1 MSNHTCPFLKNV
13 ALAAVCCAGTGL
25 LAAAV
30 DGTWIQP
37 LNDNYSMSTGQY
49 WLHAAV
55 ANGGGSVKFIN
66 QTGGHTKTLNNNV
79 GTLTWSNVDL
89 GASVFTLAGQPIVIT
104 GDSVL
109 TATSATGVK
118 FTNDVSFASGATVTK
133 RGAGAVTFY
142 NKVSA
147 PSATLTLAEGK
158 LVSKATDAFLTDA
171 TLNLRTGL
179 FEWQPAAEADAAL
192 AVVAGALAYGPDRA
206 HIKVAKGNAASYAVT
221 FASLA
226 RVDGGFLD
234 LQLTGN
240 IDVLGETEKFLVSGR
255 ASDDGFID
263 ASVISRGAGAT
274 GDAINFLVY
283 DAEKGFVPATTNA
296 FVEGQTADGTVA
308 VISEDTTV
316 SQDTAVSAL
325 LVENGAEL
333 TIASGVT
340 LTVGDGV
347 HPAGVIWRA
356 TELANG
362 AIKYWHGPGTLAFKA
377 GSAGYFY
384 YNGNS
389 TQNSA
394 SWIKTGRLYLK
405 DELKLTGTAGV
416 TFGGAANALQDYGTV
431 SIFSTD
437 NTGWTGGTTILGTRL
452 QFDGNASGNIVKHL
466 PSPVRVL
473 GDAAHGFGG
482 QFRQNYQTVLA
493 QDFTLGGTGDQLTP
507 TSHSG
512 FFNWGGSPYV
522 TFDGRITLAND
533 AAMNCDNP
541 PSTAGRGN
549 LIANG
554 GITGPGGLTLNYNTI
569 LDLAGPSDYTGK
581 TTLADAST
589 KLFITGPNGTPG
601 LGPVVSKTSKKPVI
615 TFRRIDGLVA
625 SNDFTSIGGAVFT
638 AVTNISFLGAVDFAQ
653 AEFCDGMTLGCGTN
667 TVNFGAISQSG
678 INVTAAADGGA
689 LTVGRE
695 GTDFALVARLTDG
708 AHGERLGLVKTTTDT
723 VTLYPG
729 AAAATYSGPTSVRA
743 GTLRLVDDPFLSGSL
758 AYWLDADD
766 ASTIVTDGDGRVTRW
781 TSKAGIAGLAFVPP
795 TGSASFPYCGPTVS
809 EAAINGRNALMFEA
823 DAEHFPRLAATNT
836 VSGGGLATVD
846 QKTVFILTRPRKTG
860 VSINNTFIFYVW
872 GGIIGQRCGAAGWD
886 VRGPDDGT
894 GETFDTTHGLRLD
907 GVQRPGE
914 GENWATMYL
923 YHDAVQQIL
932 TMRHEHDFVVKN
944 SYGTYNGVSRFVPS
958 IGGGASYGD
967 GVSFSRSFHG
977 DIAEVI
983 AFNRLL
989 SEPEMRR
996 VENYLAEKWGIAQPH
1011 AETGTLPAA
1020 VSPAT
1025 TLSVS
1030 QDATFDLNGVDTTV
1044 AGLEGYGFVTNSSE
1058 TAATL
1063 TVTDRNAFA
1072 GTVAGNVTL
1081 VDKSASTAANCALRD
1096 GASLVV
1102 DGGRTAFGPH
1112 GDMPVTNGIAYWLD
1126 ATHPET
1132 VQTNADG
1139 RVTNWVCR
1147 AGTVASF
1154 SAKPY
1159 WTTGSA
1165 TGYTFTEPERYD
1177 AAAFNGKP
1185 AVYFGGNATDG
1196 TNQMISSSTATTRT
1210 LFLVCKCDGKTGGQ
1224 QGFFTGPGE
1233 SGMIVNAAGETYFV
1247 LRPYTSTTY
1256 HKYGFLLHVL
1266 GEGDVYRDFT
1276 TTPNTTNYNVPHTF
1290 IISAQCDESSG
1301 AFGNFKNQPV
1311 WIGRGYHRGVH
1322 AWFGEVI
1329 GYDRLLSEAEVADV
1343 EAYLKNK
1350 WFTVGPAEGAVP
1362 ALAEDTSVSLKNG
1375 GTLDLGGAAATVD
1388 SLYTDATGG
1397 SFVGDVTLT
1406 GTLTV
1411 DVQGAQAIT
1420 SPLTVDGDLTLS
1432 DAEVNF
1438 LNYTNIEPERWQ
1450 TFLTATGTATGDF
1463 ARDNLTGPYL
1473 RRKSGSSYALVHSSG
1488 MMIIFR

>member
-13 ALAAVCCAGTGL
+13 SLVALCCMGTGL
-25 LAAAV
+25 LAAAT

-104 GDSVL
+104 GDSIL
-109 TATSATGVK
+109 TATSSTGVK
-118 FTNDVSFASGATVTK
+118 FTNDVSFAAGATVTK
-133 RGAGAVTFY
+133 RGAGTVTFY

-158 LVSKATDAFLTDA
+158 LVSKAADAFLTDA
-171 TLNLRTGL
+171 ALNLRTGL
-179 FEWQPAAEADAAL
+179 LEWQPAAEVDAAL
-192 AVVAGALAYGPDRA
+192 AVTAGALAYGPDRA
-206 HIKVAKGNAASYAVT
+206 HIKVTKGNAASYAVT

-234 LQLTGN
+234 LQLTGD
-240 IDVLGETEKFLVSGR
+240 IDALGETEKFLVSGR
-255 ASDDGFID
+255 ASDSGFID
-263 ASVISRGAGAT
+263 ASVISRGAGAV

-283 DAEKGFVPATTNA
+283 DAAKGFVPAATNA
-296 FVEGQTADGTVA
+296 FVEGQAADGTVA

-325 LVENGAEL
+325 IVENGASL

-356 TELANG
+356 TGLASG

-377 GSAGYFY
+377 GSEGYFY

-389 TQNSA
+389 TQDSP
-394 SWIKTGRLYLK
+394 SWTKTGRLYIQ
-405 DELKLTGTAGV
+405 DNLKLTGSVGV
-416 TFGGAANALQDYGTV
+416 TLAGAANDLCDYG
-431 SIFSTD
+431 SISFQTD
-437 NTGWTGGTTILGTRL
+437 AVGWTGGTSVLGTRL
-452 QFDGNASGNIVKHL
+452 QVASTAIFKNL

-473 GDAAHGFGG
+473 GDTAHGFGG
-482 QFRQNYQTVLA
+482 QLRQNNNATLA
-493 QDFTLGGTGDQLTP
+493 QDFTLGGTGVQLTP
-507 TSHSG
+507 TSTAG
-512 FFNWGGSPYV
+512 FINWGGSPYV
-522 TFDGRITLAND
+522 NFDGLITLAND
-533 AAMNCDNP
+533 VAMNHDNK
-541 PSTAGRGN
+541 PSTANTGSLTAR
-549 LIANG
+549 G
-554 GITGPGGLTLNYNTI
+554 GITGPGGLTLNYNSI
-569 LDLAGPSDYTGK
+569 LDLAGPCDYTGK
-581 TTLADAST
+581 TTLADSST
-589 KLFITGPNGTPG
+589 GLFITGPNGTPG
-601 LGPVVSKTSKKPVI
+601 LGPVVSTASKTPVV

-625 SNDFTSIGGAVFT
+625 SNDFTSVGGAVFT
-638 AVTNISFLGAVDFAQ
+638 AVTNISFLGTVDFAK
-653 AEFCDGMTLGCGTN
+653 AEFCEGMTLGCGTN
-667 TVNFGAISQSG
+667 TVNFGVISRAG
-678 INVTAAADGGA
+678 INVTAAADGGV

-695 GTDFALVARLTDG
+695 GTDFQLEAHLTDG
-708 AHGERLGLVKTTTDT
+708 AHGERLGLVKTTSNT

-729 AAAATYSGPTSVRA
+729 TEAATYTGPTSVRA

-846 QKTVFILTRPRKTG
+846 QKTVFILTRPRRTG
-860 VSINNTFIFYVW
+860 VSINNTFIFYGW

-932 TMRHEHDFVVKN
+932 TMRHEHDFVVVN
-944 SYGTYNGVSRFVPS
+944 SYGTYRGNSRFVPS

-989 SEPEMRR
+989 SEAEMRR

-1011 AETGTLPAA
+1011 AETGTIPAA
-1020 VSPAT
+1020 ISPAT

-1030 QDATFDLNGVDTTV
+1030 QDATFDLNGVDATV

-1072 GTVAGNVTL
+1072 GRIAGNVTL
-1081 VDKSASTAANCALRD
+1081 VDKSAATTANCAMRG
-1096 GASLVV
+1096 GASLVM
-1102 DGGRTAFGPH
+1102 DGGRTALGLH
-1112 GDMPVTNGIAYWLD
+1112 GDTPVTNGIAFWVD
-1126 ATHPET
+1126 ASHPET
-1132 VQTNADG
+1132 VQTNAEG
-1139 RVTNWVCR
+1139 HVTNWTCR
-1147 AGTVASF
+1147 AGTVANFRCRPSDYV
-1154 SAKPY
+1154 KC
-1159 WTTGSA
+1159 G
-1165 TGYTFTEPERYD
+1165 GQNYTYTAPERYD
-1177 AAAFNGKP
+1177 EAAFNGKP
-1185 AVYFGGNATDG
+1185 AVYFGGNNTDG
-1196 TNQMISSSTATTRT
+1196 TNHMVSSSTATIRT
-1210 LFLVCKCDGKTGGQ
+1210 LFLVCKVNGKAGSQ
-1224 QGFFTGPGE
+1224 EGFLDVGSTERGI
-1233 SGMIVNAAGETYFV
+1233 MVNEANSTYFAM
-1247 LRPYTSTTY
+1247 RPYTGTTY
-1256 HKYGFLLHVL
+1256 HKYGYLLHVI
-1266 GEGDVYRDFT
+1266 GEDGTFSDYT
-1276 TTPNTTNYNVPHTF
+1276 TTPNTTTYKVPNTF
-1290 IISAQCDESSG
+1290 ILSAQCDETSG
-1301 AFGNFKNQPV
+1301 AFGDYQNKTYYL
-1311 WIGRGYHRGVH
+1311 GRGWHRGVR

-1329 GYDRLLSEAEVADV
+1329 GYERLLSEAEVADV
-1343 EAYLKNK
+1343 EAYLKKK

-1375 GTLDLGGAAATVD
+1375 GTLDLDGAAATVD
-1388 SLYTDATGG
+1388 SISVGRAGG

-1406 GTLTV
+1406 GNLTV
-1411 DVQGAQAIT
+1411 DFEGAQTMSA
-1420 SPLTVDGDLTLS
+1420 PLAVDGDLTVTGAS
-1432 DAEVNF
+1432 VSF
-1438 LNYTNIEPERWQ
+1438 LNYTNIVTDTWHD
-1450 TFLTATGTATGDF
+1450 FLTATGTAAGDF
-1463 ARDNLTGPYL
+1463 ASDNLSGPY
-1473 RRKSGSSYALVHSSG
+1473 RRKKADSTFSLAHLTG
-1488 MMIIFR
+1488 MLIIFR

>member
-1 MSNHTCPFLKNV
+1 MKKRLFVYMAAMGIAGGL
-13 ALAAVCCAGTGL
+13 ALSARG
-25 LAAAV
+25 AAV

-37 LNDNYSMSTGQY
+37 LNDNYNMSVGQY

-66 QTGGHTKTLNNNV
+66 QNGHAKKLNNDV
-79 GTLTWSNVDL
+79 GTLTWNNVDL
-89 GASVFTLAGQPIVIT
+89 GASVFTLAGQPVVIT
-104 GDSVL
+104 GDSIL
-109 TATSATGVK
+109 TATSTTGAK

-133 RGAGAVTFY
+133 RGAGMVTFY

-158 LVSKATDAFLTDA
+158 LVSTAADAFLTDA
-171 TLNLRTGL
+171 ALNLRTGL
-179 FEWQPAAEADAAL
+179 IEWQPAAEADADL
-192 AVVAGALAYGPDRA
+192 AVTAGALAYGPDRA
-206 HIKVAKGNAASYAVT
+206 HIKVVKGNAASYAVT
-221 FASLA
+221 FTSLA

-240 IDVLGETEKFLVSGR
+240 IDALGETEKFLVSGR
-255 ASDDGFID
+255 TSDTGFID
-263 ASVISRGAGAT
+263 ASVISRGAGAR

-283 DAEKGFVPATTNA
+283 DAEKGFIPAVTNA

-308 VISEDTTV
+308 VISSDTTV

-356 TELANG
+356 TSLASG
-362 AIKYWHGPGTLAFKA
+362 AIKNWHGPGTLAFKD

-384 YNGNS
+384 YNGCS
-389 TQNSA
+389 TQDSA
-394 SWIKTGRLYLK
+394 NWTIVGRLYLL
-405 DELKLTGTAGV
+405 DNLKISGTAGV
-416 TFGGAANALQDYGTV
+416 TLGCSANARNDTG
-431 SIFSTD
+431 SIRFPT
-437 NTGWTGGTTILGTRL
+437 TTGFGWTGGTSILGVRL
-452 QFDGNASGNIVKHL
+452 QTADSSSILKTIPG
-466 PSPVRVL
+466 PVRVL
-473 GDAAHGFGG
+473 GDRSQGYGG
-482 QFRQNYQTVLA
+482 QIRQNMTTTIP
-493 QDFTLGGTGDQLTP
+493 QDFIIGGSGVQAAETAQTGSLD
-507 TSHSG
+507 
-512 FFNWGGSPYV
+512 WGGYPTV
-522 TFDGRITLAND
+522 TFTGRITLDTDTSTRN
-533 AAMNCDNP
+533 DNP
-541 PSTAGRGN
+541 PNDGTTIVAK
-549 LIANG
+549 G
-554 GITGPGGLTLNYNTI
+554 GITGPGGIQLETYAY
-569 LDLAGPSDYTGK
+569 LDLAGPSDYLGATV
-581 TTLADAST
+581 LAKASSG
-589 KLFITGPNGTPG
+589 LFITGPNGTPG
-601 LGPVVSKTSKKPVI
+601 RGPVVSTASAKPTV
-615 TFRRIDGLVA
+615 TFRSIDGLVA

-638 AVTNISFLGAVDFAQ
+638 AVTNISFLGSVDFAK
-653 AEFCDGMTLGCGTN
+653 AELCDGMTLGCGTN
-667 TVNFGAISQSG
+667 TVNFGVISLSG

-695 GTDFALVARLTDG
+695 GTDFSLAARLTDG
-708 AHGERLGLVKTTTDT
+708 ANGERLGLVKTTSDT

-729 AAAATYSGPTSVRA
+729 VEPATYSGPTSIRA
-743 GTLRLVDDPFLSGSL
+743 GTLRLSEDIFESGTLS
-758 AYWLDADD
+758 YWLDASD
-766 ASTIVTDGDGRVTRW
+766 ASTITTDGEGRVTRW
-781 TSKAGIAGLAFVPP
+781 TSKKGVAGLAFVSP
-795 TGSASFPYCGPTVS
+795 TGSAKYPYCGPTVS
-809 EAAINGRNALMFEA
+809 ETAINGRNVLMFAA
-823 DAEHFPRLAATNT
+823 DAEHFPRLVATNT
-836 VSGGGLATVD
+836 VAGGGLATVD
-846 QKTVFILTRPRKTG
+846 QKTVFILTRPRKSGTTI
-860 VSINNTFIFYVW
+860 VNTFIFVGW
-872 GGIIGQRCGAAGWD
+872 NTAIGQRVGTSGWD
-886 VRGPDDGT
+886 VRGPNDGT

-907 GVQRPGE
+907 GVQRPSAGE
-914 GENWATMYL
+914 TWGNLYQ
-923 YHDAVQQIL
+923 YHDSVQQIL
-932 TMRHEHDFVVKN
+932 TMRHEYDFVVVN
-944 SYGTYNGVSRFVPS
+944 AYGTYRGNSRLIPA
-958 IGGGASYGD
+958 IGGGAGYTD
-967 GVSFSRSFHG
+967 GAYSRSFSG

-983 AFNRLL
+983 AFNRVL
-989 SEPEMRR
+989 SEAEMQR
-996 VENYLAEKWGIAQPH
+996 VENYLAEKWGITEPH
-1011 AETGTLPAA
+1011 AEPDAIPAA
-1020 VSPAT
+1020 ISSST

-1030 QDATFDLNGVDTTV
+1030 DGAVFDLNGIDTTV

-1072 GTVAGNVTL
+1072 GRIAGNVTL
-1081 VDKSASTAANCALRD
+1081 VDKSASTAANCTLRD

-1196 TNQMISSSTATTRT
+1196 TNQLVSSSTTTTRT
-1210 LFLVCKCDGKTGGQ
+1210 LFLVCKCDGRTGSQ
-1224 QGFFTGPGE
+1224 QGFFTGPSE
-1233 SGMIVNAAGETYFV
+1233 SGMIVNSAGDTYFV

-1276 TTPNTTNYNVPHTF
+1276 TTPNTSNYNVPHTF
-1290 IISAQCDESSG
+1290 IMSAQCDESSG
-1301 AFGNFKNQPV
+1301 AFGSFNNKSV
-1311 WIGRGYHRGVH
+1311 WLGRGYHRGIH

-1329 GYDRLLSEAEVADV
+1329 GYNRLLSEAEVADV

-1411 DVQGAQAIT
+1411 DVQGAQTIT

-1463 ARDNLTGPYL
+1463 ARDNLTGPYR
-1473 RRKSGSSYALVHSSG
+1473 RRKSGSSYALVHSSV

>member
-1 MSNHTCPFLKNV
+1 MKRLFACSAATAIAGGM
-13 ALAAVCCAGTGL
+13 ALSAQ
-25 LAAAV
+25 AAAV

-37 LNDNYSMSTGQY
+37 LNDNYSMSTAAY
-49 WLHAAV
+49 WQHAAV

-66 QTGGHTKTLNNNV
+66 QNGHNKTLSNNV
-79 GTLTWSNVDL
+79 GTLTWNNVDL
-89 GASVFTLAGQPIVIT
+89 GASVFTLAGQPVVIT
-104 GDSVL
+104 GDSIL
-109 TATSATGVK
+109 TATSTPGAK

-133 RGAGAVTFY
+133 RGAGTVTFC

-158 LVSKATDAFLTDA
+158 LVSTAADAFLTDA
-171 TLNLRTGL
+171 ALNLRTGL
-179 FEWQPAAEADAAL
+179 FEWQPAVAADAAL
-192 AVVAGALAYGPDRA
+192 SVSAGALAYGPDRA
-206 HIKVAKGNAASYAVT
+206 HVKVTKGNAASYAVT

-234 LQLTGN
+234 LQLTDG
-240 IDVLGETEKFLVSGR
+240 IAALGETEKFLVAGR
-255 ASDDGFID
+255 ASDVGFID

-283 DAEKGFVPATTNA
+283 DAEKGFLPAETAA
-296 FVEGQTADGTVA
+296 FVEGQAADGKVA
-308 VISEDTTV
+308 VISSDTTV

-356 TELANG
+356 TGLASG
-362 AIKYWHGPGTLAFKA
+362 TIKYWNGPGTLAFKA

-384 YNGNS
+384 FNGCS
-389 TQNSA
+389 TQESPN
-394 SWIKTGRLYLK
+394 WTVTGRLYLQGNF
-405 DELKLTGTAGV
+405 KLAGTAGM
-416 TFGGAANALQDYGTV
+416 TFAGAANVQKDYGTIRFV
-431 SIFSTD
+431 TD
-437 NTGWTGGTTILGTRL
+437 ATGWTGGTSVLGVRL
-452 QFDGNASGNIVKHL
+452 QMESAAIFRNLS
-466 PSPVRVL
+466 SPVRVL
-473 GDAAHGFGG
+473 GDASQRLGG
-482 QFRQNYQTVLA
+482 QLRQNNIATLA
-493 QDFTLGGTGDQLTP
+493 QDFTFAGPGVQLTS

-512 FFNWGGSPYV
+512 FINWGGSPYV
-522 TFDGRITLAND
+522 NFDGRITLAND
-533 AAMNCDNP
+533 AAMNHDNKP
-541 PSTAGRGN
+541 GTAGTGSLTAR
-549 LIANG
+549 G
-554 GITGPGGLTLNYNTI
+554 GITGPGGLTLNVNAR
-569 LDLAGPSDYTGK
+569 LDLAGPCDYTGK

-589 KLFITGPNGTPG
+589 GLYITGPNGTPG
-601 LGPVVSKTSKKPVI
+601 LGPVVSTASKTPVV

-625 SNDFTSIGGAVFT
+625 SNDFTSVGGAVFT
-638 AVTNISFLGAVDFAQ
+638 AVTNISFLGTVDFAK
-653 AEFCDGMTLGCGTN
+653 AEFCEGMTLGCGTN
-667 TVNFGAISQSG
+667 TVNFGVISQAG

-695 GTDFALVARLTDG
+695 GTDFQLEAHLTDG
-708 AHGERLGLVKTTTDT
+708 AHGERLGLVKTTSDT

-729 AAAATYSGPTSVRA
+729 TEAATYTGPTSVRA

-758 AYWLDADD
+758 AYWLDADA

-846 QKTVFILTRPRKTG
+846 QKTVFILTRPRRTG
-860 VSINNTFIFYVW
+860 VSINNTFIFYGW
-872 GGIIGQRCGAAGWD
+872 NGIIGQRCGAAGWD

-932 TMRHEHDFVVKN
+932 TMRHEHDFVVVN
-944 SYGTYNGVSRFVPS
+944 SYGTYRGNSRIVPS
-958 IGGGASYGD
+958 IGGGANYGD

-989 SEPEMRR
+989 SEAEMRR

-1020 VSPAT
+1020 ISPAT

-1102 DGGRTAFGPH
+1102 DGGRTSFGLH
-1112 GDMPVTNGIAYWLD
+1112 GDMPVTNGIAYWVD
-1126 ATHPET
+1126 ASHPET
-1132 VQTNADG
+1132 VQTNAEG
-1139 RVTNWVCR
+1139 HVTNWTCR

-1154 SAKPY
+1154 RCRPSDYVKC
-1159 WTTGSA
+1159 G
-1165 TGYTFTEPERYD
+1165 GQNYTYTAPERYD
-1177 AAAFNGKP
+1177 EAAFNGKP

-1196 TNQMISSSTATTRT
+1196 TNHMVSSSTTTMRT
-1210 LFLVCKCDGKTGGQ
+1210 LFLVCKVDGRAGSQ
-1224 QGFFTGPGE
+1224 QGFLDVGNTERGI
-1233 SGMIVNAAGETYFV
+1233 MVNEANTTRFV
-1247 LRPYTSTTY
+1247 LRPYTGTTY
-1256 HKYGFLLHVL
+1256 HKYGYLLHVI
-1266 GEGDVYRDFT
+1266 GEDGTFRDYT
-1276 TTPNTTNYNVPHTF
+1276 ATPNTTTFNVPNTF
-1290 IISAQCDESSG
+1290 ILSAQCDETSG
-1301 AFGNFKNQPV
+1301 AFADYQNKTYYL
-1311 WIGRGYHRGVH
+1311 GRGWHRGVR

-1329 GYDRLLSEAEVADV
+1329 GYERLLSEAEVADV
-1343 EAYLKNK
+1343 EAYLKKK
-1350 WFTVGPAEGAVP
+1350 WFTVGPAEGGLP
-1362 ALAEDTSVSLKNG
+1362 ALAEDTSVTLKNG
-1375 GTLDLGGAAATVD
+1375 GAIDLGGAAATVD
-1388 SLYTDATGG
+1388 SLYTDASGG
-1397 SFVGDVTLT
+1397 SLAGDVTLT

-1411 DVQGAQAIT
+1411 DFEGAT
-1420 SPLTVDGDLTLS
+1420 SLAAPLAVDGDVTVTG
-1432 DAEVNF
+1432 ARVEF
-1438 LNYTNIEPERWQ
+1438 LNFTNIVTDTWQ
-1450 TFLTATGTATGDF
+1450 PFLTATGAATGDF
-1463 ARDNLTGPYL
+1463 ASDNLFGAY
-1473 RRKSGSSYALVHSSG
+1473 RRKKDGSSYALAHLTG
-1488 MMIIFR
+1488 LMIIFR

>member
-1 MSNHTCPFLKNV
+1 MSKHTCPFLKTV
-13 ALAAVCCAGTGL
+13 ALVAVCGMGPGL

-37 LNDNYSMSTGQY
+37 INDNYNMSTAAY
-49 WLHAAV
+49 WQHAAV

-66 QTGGHTKTLNNNV
+66 QNSNYKKTLSNNV
-79 GTLTWSNVDL
+79 GTLTWNNVDL
-89 GASVFTLAGQPIVIT
+89 GASVFTLAGQPVVIT
-104 GDSVL
+104 GDSIL
-109 TATSATGVK
+109 SAASTAGVK

-133 RGAGAVTFY
+133 RGAGTVTFC

-147 PSATLTLAEGK
+147 PSATLVLAEGK
-158 LVSKATDAFLTDA
+158 LVSTAADAFLTDGA
-171 TLNLRTGL
+171 LNLRTGL
-179 FEWQPAAEADAAL
+179 FEWQPAAAADAAL
-192 AVVAGALAYGPDRA
+192 SVSAGALAYGPDRA
-206 HIKVAKGNAASYAVT
+206 HVKVTKGNAASYAVT

-234 LQLTGN
+234 LQLTDG
-240 IDVLGETEKFLVSGR
+240 IAALGETEKFLVAGR
-255 ASDDGFID
+255 ASDVGFID
-263 ASVISRGAGAT
+263 ASVISCGAGAT

-283 DAEKGFVPATTNA
+283 DAEKGFVPAETAA
-296 FVEGQTADGTVA
+296 FVEGQSADGKVA
-308 VISEDTTV
+308 VISSDTTV

-356 TELANG
+356 TGLASG
-362 AIKYWHGPGTLAFKA
+362 AIKYWNGPGTLAFKD

-389 TQNSA
+389 TQNSPN
-394 SWIKTGRLYLK
+394 WTKTGRLCLQGNF
-405 DELKLTGTAGV
+405 KLAGTGGM
-416 TFGGAANALQDYGTV
+416 TFAGAANVQNDYGT
-431 SIFSTD
+431 IRFATD
-437 NTGWTGGTTILGTRL
+437 ATGWTGGTSVLGVRL
-452 QFDGNASGNIVKHL
+452 QMESAAIFRNLS
-466 PSPVRVL
+466 SPVRVL
-473 GDAAHGFGG
+473 GDAAHGLGG
-482 QFRQNYQTVLA
+482 QLRQNNIVTLA
-493 QDFTLGGTGDQLTP
+493 QDFTLGGPGVQLAP
-507 TSHSG
+507 AAHSG
-512 FFNWGGSPYV
+512 FIDWGGSPYV
-522 TFDGRITLAND
+522 NFDGRITLAND
-533 AAMNCDNP
+533 VAMNHDNK
-541 PSTAGRGN
+541 PSTANTGSLTAR
-549 LIANG
+549 G
-554 GITGPGGLTLNYNTI
+554 GITGPGGLTLNWNAR
-569 LDLAGPSDYTGK
+569 LDLAGPCDYTGK
-581 TTLADAST
+581 TILVDSST
-589 KLFITGPNGTPG
+589 GLFITGPNGTPG
-601 LGPVVSKTSKKPVI
+601 LGPVISKESKTPVV

-625 SNDFTSIGGAVFT
+625 SNDFTSVGGAVFT
-638 AVTNISFLGAVDFAQ
+638 AVTNISFLGAVDFAK
-653 AEFCDGMTLGCGTN
+653 AEFCEGMTLGCGTN
-667 TVNFGAISQSG
+667 TVNFGVISQAG

-695 GTDFALVARLTDG
+695 GTDFQLEAHLADG
-708 AHGERLGLVKTTTDT
+708 SHGERLGLVKTTSDT

-729 AAAATYSGPTSVRA
+729 TEASTYTGPTSVRA

-781 TSKAGIAGLAFVPP
+781 MSKAGIAGLAFVPP

-846 QKTVFILTRPRKTG
+846 QKTVFILTRPRRTG
-860 VSINNTFIFYVW
+860 VSINNTFIFYGW

-932 TMRHEHDFVVKN
+932 TMRHEHDFVVVN
-944 SYGTYNGVSRFVPS
+944 SYGTYRGNSRIVPS
-958 IGGGASYGD
+958 IGGGANYGD

-983 AFNRLL
+983 AFNRVL

-1011 AETGTLPAA
+1011 AETGTIPAA
-1020 VSPAT
+1020 ISPAT

-1044 AGLEGYGFVTNSSE
+1044 AGLEGYGFVTNSSA

-1081 VDKSASTAANCALRD
+1081 VDKSASSAANCALRD

-1102 DGGRTAFGPH
+1102 DGGRTSFGLH
-1112 GDMPVTNGIAYWLD
+1112 GDMPVTNGIAYWVD
-1126 ATHPET
+1126 ASHPET
-1132 VQTNADG
+1132 VQTNAEG
-1139 RVTNWVCR
+1139 HVTNWTCR
-1147 AGTVASF
+1147 AGTVSSF
-1154 SAKPY
+1154 RCRPSDYVKC
-1159 WTTGSA
+1159 G
-1165 TGYTFTEPERYD
+1165 GQNYTYTAPQRYD
-1177 AAAFNGKP
+1177 EAAFNGKP

-1196 TNQMISSSTATTRT
+1196 TNHMVSSSTTTTRT
-1210 LFLVCKCDGKTGGQ
+1210 LFLVCKVDGKAGSQ
-1224 QGFFTGPGE
+1224 EGFLDVGSNERGI
-1233 SGMIVNAAGETYFV
+1233 MVNEANTTRFV
-1247 LRPYTSTTY
+1247 MRPYTSTTY
-1256 HKYGFLLHVL
+1256 HKYGYLLHVI
-1266 GEGDVYRDFT
+1266 GEDGTFSDYT
-1276 TTPNTTNYNVPHTF
+1276 ATPNTTTFNVPNTF
-1290 IISAQCDESSG
+1290 ILSAQCDETSG
-1301 AFGNFKNQPV
+1301 AFADYQNKTYYL
-1311 WIGRGYHRGVH
+1311 GRGWHRGVR

-1329 GYDRLLSEAEVADV
+1329 GYERLLSKAEVADV
-1343 EAYLKNK
+1343 EAYLKKK
-1350 WFTVGPAEGAVP
+1350 WFTVGPAEGGLP

-1375 GTLDLGGAAATVD
+1375 GAIDLGGAAATVD
-1388 SLYTDATGG
+1388 SLYTDASGG
-1397 SFVGDVTLT
+1397 SLAGDVTLT

-1411 DVQGAQAIT
+1411 DFEGAT
-1420 SPLTVDGDLTLS
+1420 SLAAPLAVDGDVTVTG
-1432 DAEVNF
+1432 ARVEF
-1438 LNYTNIEPERWQ
+1438 LNFTNIVTDTWQ
-1450 TFLTATGTATGDF
+1450 PFLTATGTATGDF
-1463 ARDNLTGPYL
+1463 ASDNLFGPY
-1473 RRKSGSSYALVHSSG
+1473 RRKKDDSTFSLAHLTG
-1488 MMIIFR
+1488 MLIIFR

>member
-1 MSNHTCPFLKNV
+1 MKRNLFVC
-13 ALAAVCCAGTGL
+13 LAAMGIAGGMAL
-25 LAAAV
+25 SARAAAV

-37 LNDNYSMSTGQY
+37 LNDNYNMSTAAY
-49 WLHAAV
+49 WQHAAV

-66 QTGGHTKTLNNNV
+66 QNSNYKKTLSNNV
-79 GTLTWSNVDL
+79 GTLTWNNVDL
-89 GASVFTLAGQPIVIT
+89 GASVFTLAGQPVVIT
-104 GDSVL
+104 GDSIL
-109 TATSATGVK
+109 SAASTAGVK

-133 RGAGAVTFY
+133 RGAGTVTFY

-147 PSATLTLAEGK
+147 PGATLTLAEGK
-158 LVSKATDAFLTDA
+158 LVSTAADAFLTDA
-171 TLNLRTGL
+171 ALNLRTGL
-179 FEWQPAAEADAAL
+179 FEWQPAVAADAVL
-192 AVVAGALAYGPDRA
+192 SVSAGALAYGPDRA
-206 HIKVAKGNAASYAVT
+206 HVKVTKGNAASYAVT

-234 LQLTGN
+234 LQLTDG
-240 IDVLGETEKFLVSGR
+240 IAALGETEKFLVAGR
-255 ASDDGFID
+255 ASDVGFID
-263 ASVISRGAGAT
+263 ASVISCGAGAT

-283 DAEKGFVPATTNA
+283 DAEKGFVPAETAA
-296 FVEGQTADGTVA
+296 FVEGQSADGKVA
-308 VISEDTTV
+308 VISSDTTV

-356 TELANG
+356 TGLASG
-362 AIKYWHGPGTLAFKA
+362 AIKYWNGPGTLAFKD

-389 TQNSA
+389 TQNSPN
-394 SWIKTGRLYLK
+394 WTKTGRLCLQGNF
-405 DELKLTGTAGV
+405 KLAGTGGM
-416 TFGGAANALQDYGTV
+416 TFAGAANVQNDYGT
-431 SIFSTD
+431 IRFATD
-437 NTGWTGGTTILGTRL
+437 ATGWTGGTSVLGVRL
-452 QFDGNASGNIVKHL
+452 QMESAAIFRNLS
-466 PSPVRVL
+466 SPVRVL
-473 GDAAHGFGG
+473 GDAAHGLGG
-482 QFRQNYQTVLA
+482 QLRQNNIVTLA
-493 QDFTLGGTGDQLTP
+493 QDFTLGGPGVQLAP
-507 TSHSG
+507 AAHSG
-512 FFNWGGSPYV
+512 FIDWGGSPYV
-522 TFDGRITLAND
+522 NFDGRITLAND
-533 AAMNCDNP
+533 AAMNHDNK
-541 PSTAGRGN
+541 PSTANTGSLTAR
-549 LIANG
+549 G
-554 GITGPGGLTLNYNTI
+554 GITGPGGLTLNWNAR
-569 LDLAGPSDYTGK
+569 LDLAGPCDYTGK
-581 TTLADAST
+581 TILVDSST
-589 KLFITGPNGTPG
+589 GLFITGPNGTPG
-601 LGPVVSKTSKKPVI
+601 LGPVISKESKTPVV

-625 SNDFTSIGGAVFT
+625 SNDFTSVGGAVFT
-638 AVTNISFLGAVDFAQ
+638 AVTNISFLGTVDFAK
-653 AEFCDGMTLGCGTN
+653 AEFCEGMTLGCGTN
-667 TVNFGAISQSG
+667 TVNFGVISQAG

-695 GTDFALVARLTDG
+695 GTDFQLEAHLTDG
-708 AHGERLGLVKTTTDT
+708 AHGERLGLVKTTSDT

-729 AAAATYSGPTSVRA
+729 TEAATYTGPTSVRA

-781 TSKAGIAGLAFVPP
+781 MSKAGIAGLAFVPP

-823 DAEHFPRLAATNT
+823 DAGHFPRLAATNT

-846 QKTVFILTRPRKTG
+846 QKTVFILTRPRRTG
-860 VSINNTFIFYVW
+860 VSINNTFIFYGW

-932 TMRHEHDFVVKN
+932 TMRHEHDFVVVN
-944 SYGTYNGVSRFVPS
+944 SYGTYRGNSRIVPS
-958 IGGGASYGD
+958 IGGGANYGD

-983 AFNRLL
+983 AFNRVL

-1020 VSPAT
+1020 ISPAT

-1081 VDKSASTAANCALRD
+1081 VDKSASSAANCALRD

-1102 DGGRTAFGPH
+1102 DGGRTAFGLH
-1112 GDMPVTNGIAYWLD
+1112 GDMPVTNGIAYWVD
-1126 ATHPET
+1126 ASHPET
-1132 VQTNADG
+1132 VQTNAQG
-1139 RVTNWVCR
+1139 HVTNWTCR
-1147 AGTVASF
+1147 AGSVASF
-1154 SAKPY
+1154 RCIRSDYVKC
-1159 WTTGSA
+1159 G
-1165 TGYTFTEPERYD
+1165 GQNYTYTAPERYD
-1177 AAAFNGKP
+1177 EAAFNGKP

-1196 TNQMISSSTATTRT
+1196 TNHMASSSTTTTRT
-1210 LFLVCKCDGKTGGQ
+1210 LFLVCKVDGKSGAQEGFLDVGGTER
-1224 QGFFTGPGE
+1224 GI
-1233 SGMIVNAAGETYFV
+1233 MVNEANTTRFV
-1247 LRPYTSTTY
+1247 LRPYTGTTY
-1256 HKYGFLLHVL
+1256 HKYGYLLHVI
-1266 GEGDVYRDFT
+1266 GEDGTFSDYT
-1276 TTPNTTNYNVPHTF
+1276 ATPNTTPFNVPNTF
-1290 IISAQCDESSG
+1290 ILSAQCDETSG
-1301 AFGNFKNQPV
+1301 AFADYQNKTYYL
-1311 WIGRGYHRGVH
+1311 GRGWHRGVR

-1329 GYDRLLSEAEVADV
+1329 GYERLLSEAEVADV
-1343 EAYLKNK
+1343 EAYLKKK
-1350 WFTVGPAEGAVP
+1350 WFTVGPAEGGLP
-1362 ALAEDTSVSLKNG
+1362 ALAEDTSVTLKNG
-1375 GTLDLGGAAATVD
+1375 GAIDLGGAAATVD
-1388 SLYTDATGG
+1388 SLYTDASGG
-1397 SFVGDVTLT
+1397 SLAGDVTLT

-1411 DVQGAQAIT
+1411 DFEGAT
-1420 SPLTVDGDLTLS
+1420 SLAAPLAVDGDVTVTG
-1432 DAEVNF
+1432 ARVEF
-1438 LNYTNIEPERWQ
+1438 LNFTNIVTDTWQ
-1450 TFLTATGTATGDF
+1450 PFLTATGTATGDF
-1463 ARDNLTGPYL
+1463 ASDNLFGAY
-1473 RRKSGSSYALVHSSG
+1473 RRKKDGSSYALAHLTG
-1488 MMIIFR
+1488 LMIIFR

>member
-1 MSNHTCPFLKNV
+1 MKKTLVCMAAMGIVVGL
-13 ALAAVCCAGTGL
+13 ALSAQGV
-25 LAAAV
+25 AV

-66 QTGGHTKTLNNNV
+66 QNGHTKTLSNNV
-79 GTLTWSNVDL
+79 GTLTWNNVDL
-89 GASVFTLAGQPIVIT
+89 GASVFTLAGQPVIIT

-109 TATSATGVK
+109 TATSTTGVK

-133 RGAGAVTFY
+133 RGVGTVTFY

-158 LVSKATDAFLTDA
+158 LVSTAADAFLTDA
-171 TLNLRTGL
+171 ALNLRTGL
-179 FEWQPAAEADAAL
+179 FEWRPAAEADADL
-192 AVVAGALAYGPDRA
+192 AVTAGALAYGPDRA
-206 HIKVAKGNAASYAVT
+206 HIKVTKGNAASYAVT
-221 FASLA
+221 FASLT

-234 LQLTGN
+234 LQLSDD
-240 IDVLGETEKFLVSGR
+240 IDALGETEKFLVSGR
-255 ASDDGFID
+255 ASDSGFID
-263 ASVISRGAGAT
+263 ASVISRGAGAV

-283 DAEKGFVPATTNA
+283 DAEKGFIPAVTNA

-325 LVENGAEL
+325 IVENGAEL

-356 TELANG
+356 TGLASG
-362 AIKYWHGPGTLAFKA
+362 VIKYWHGPGTLAFKA

-389 TQNSA
+389 TQDSA

-416 TFGGAANALQDYGTV
+416 TFAGAANALQDYGTV

-437 NTGWTGGTTILGTRL
+437 NTGWTGGTSILGTRL

-482 QFRQNYQTVLA
+482 QLRQNYQTVLA

-729 AAAATYSGPTSVRA
+729 AAAATYSGPTSVRE

-795 TGSASFPYCGPTVS
+795 KGSASYPYVGPTVS

-823 DAEHFPRLAATNT
+823 DAEHFPRLVATNT
-836 VSGGGLATVD
+836 ATGGGYATVD

-860 VSINNTFIFYVW
+860 VSINNTFIFYGW
-872 GGIIGQRCGAAGWD
+872 GGIIGQRCGQAGWD
-886 VRGPDDGT
+886 VRGPNDGT

-914 GENWATMYL
+914 GENWSMLYV

-932 TMRHEHDFVVKN
+932 TMRHEHDFVVVN
-944 SYGTYNGVSRFVPS
+944 SYGTYNGVSRFVPA
-958 IGGGASYGD
+958 IGGGANYSEGY
-967 GVSFSRSFHG
+967 SRSFHG

-983 AFNRLL
+983 AFNRVL
-989 SEPEMRR
+989 SEAEMQR
-996 VENYLAEKWGIAQPH
+996 VENYLAEKWGIEQPH
-1011 AETGTLPAA
+1011 AEIAALPSAI
-1020 VSPAT
+1020 SPST
-1025 TLSVS
+1025 TLSVAPE
-1030 QDATFDLNGVDTTV
+1030 ATFDLNGVDATV
-1044 AGLEGYGFVTNSSE
+1044 AGLEGHGFVTNSSE

-1072 GTVAGNVTL
+1072 GTIAGNVTL
-1081 VDKSASTAANCALRD
+1081 VDKSASTTANCILRD

-1102 DGGRTAFGPH
+1102 DGGRTAFGLH
-1112 GDMPVTNGIAYWLD
+1112 GELPSTNGIAFWVD
-1126 ATHPET
+1126 ASHPET
-1132 VQTNADG
+1132 VQTNAEG
-1139 RVTNWVCR
+1139 HVTNWTCR
-1147 AGTVASF
+1147 AGTMASF
-1154 SAKPY
+1154 RCRPSDY
-1159 WTTGSA
+1159 VRCG
-1165 TGYTFTEPERYD
+1165 GQNYTYTAPERYD
-1177 AAAFNGKP
+1177 EAAFNGKP
-1185 AVYFGGNATDG
+1185 AVYFGGNNTDG
-1196 TNQMISSSTATTRT
+1196 TNHMVSASTTTMRT
-1210 LFLVCKCDGKTGGQ
+1210 LFLVCKVDRKAGSQ
-1224 QGFFTGPGE
+1224 EGFLDVGNTERGI
-1233 SGMIVNAAGETYFV
+1233 MVNEANETYFV
-1247 LRPYTSTTY
+1247 LRPYTGTTY
-1256 HKYGFLLHVL
+1256 HKYGYLLHVI
-1266 GEGDVYRDFT
+1266 GEDGTFSDYT
-1276 TTPNTTNYNVPHTF
+1276 TTLNTTSFKSPNTF
-1290 IISAQCDESSG
+1290 ILSAQLDETSG
-1301 AFGNFKNQPV
+1301 AFGDYQNKTYYL
-1311 WIGRGYHRGVH
+1311 GRGWHRGVR

-1329 GYDRLLSEAEVADV
+1329 GYDRLLSKAEVADV

-1350 WFTVGPAEGAVP
+1350 WFTVGPVGGAVP
-1362 ALAEDTSVSLKNG
+1362 TLAEDTSVSLKNG

-1411 DVQGAQAIT
+1411 DVRGAQTIT
-1420 SPLTVDGDLTLS
+1420 SPLMVDGDLTLS

>member
-1 MSNHTCPFLKNV
+1 MKKLFVYMAAMGIASGL
-13 ALAAVCCAGTGL
+13 ALSAQG
-25 LAAAV
+25 AAV

-37 LNDNYSMSTGQY
+37 LNDNYSMSTPAY
-49 WLHAAV
+49 WLHAAAV
-55 ANGGGSVKFIN
+55 PNGGGSVKFIN
-66 QTGGHTKTLNNNV
+66 QNGHTKTLSNNV
-79 GTLTWSNVDL
+79 GTLTWGNVDL
-89 GASVFTLAGQPIVIT
+89 GASVFTLAGQPVVIT
-104 GDSVL
+104 GDSIL
-109 TATSATGVK
+109 TATSSTGVK
-118 FTNDVSFASGATVTK
+118 FTNDVSFASGSTVTK
-133 RGAGAVTFY
+133 RGAGTVTFY

-158 LVSKATDAFLTDA
+158 LVSKAADAFLTDA
-171 TLNLRTGL
+171 ALNLRTGL
-179 FEWQPAAEADAAL
+179 LEWQPVAAADAAL
-192 AVVAGALAYGPDRA
+192 AVTAGALAYGPDRA
-206 HIKVAKGNAASYAVT
+206 HIKVTKGNVASYAVT

-234 LQLTGN
+234 LQLTGD
-240 IDVLGETEKFLVSGR
+240 IDALGETEKFLVSGR
-255 ASDDGFID
+255 ASDVGFID
-263 ASVISRGAGAT
+263 ASVISRGAGAV

-283 DAEKGFVPATTNA
+283 DAEKGFIPAVTNA

-325 LVENGAEL
+325 IVENGAEL

-356 TELANG
+356 TGLASG
-362 AIKYWHGPGTLAFKA
+362 VIKYWHGPGTLAFKA

-389 TQNSA
+389 TQDSA

-416 TFGGAANALQDYGTV
+416 TFAGAANALQDYGTV

-437 NTGWTGGTTILGTRL
+437 NTGWTGGTSILGTRL

-482 QFRQNYQTVLA
+482 QLRQNYQTVLA

-541 PSTAGRGN
+541 PSTAGRGS

-638 AVTNISFLGAVDFAQ
+638 AVTNISFLGAVDFAS

-723 VTLYPG
+723 VTLYPC
-729 AAAATYSGPTSVRA
+729 AEAATYSGPTSVRE
-743 GTLRLVDDPFLSGSL
+743 GTLRLVDDPFLSGSI

-795 TGSASFPYCGPTVS
+795 TGSASYPYCGPTVS
-809 EAAINGRNALMFEA
+809 DAAINGRNALMFEA
-823 DAEHFPRLAATNT
+823 DAEHFPRLVATNT
-836 VSGGGLATVD
+836 VSGGGYATVD

-860 VSINNTFIFYVW
+860 VSINNTFIFFGW
-872 GGIIGQRCGAAGWD
+872 GGIIGQRCGQAGWD
-886 VRGPDDGT
+886 VRGPNDGT

-914 GENWATMYL
+914 GENWSMLYV

-932 TMRHEHDFVVKN
+932 TMRHEHDFVVVN
-944 SYGTYNGVSRFVPS
+944 SYGTYNGVSRFVPA
-958 IGGGASYGD
+958 IGGGANYSEGY
-967 GVSFSRSFHG
+967 SRSFHG

-983 AFNRLL
+983 AFNRVL
-989 SEPEMRR
+989 SEAEMQR
-996 VENYLAEKWGIAQPH
+996 VENYLAEKWGIEQPH
-1011 AETGTLPAA
+1011 AEVGTLPAA
-1020 VSPAT
+1020 ISPST
-1025 TLSVS
+1025 TLSVAPE
-1030 QDATFDLNGVDTTV
+1030 ATFDLNGVDTTV
-1044 AGLEGYGFVTNSSE
+1044 AGLEGHGFVTNSSE

-1063 TVTDRNAFA
+1063 IVTDRNAFA

-1081 VDKSASTAANCALRD
+1081 VDKSAATTANCILRD

-1102 DGGRTAFGPH
+1102 DGGRTAFGLH
-1112 GDMPVTNGIAYWLD
+1112 GELPSTNGIAFWVD
-1126 ATHPET
+1126 ASHPET
-1132 VQTNADG
+1132 VQTNAEG
-1139 RVTNWVCR
+1139 HVTNWTCR
-1147 AGTVASF
+1147 AGTMASF
-1154 SAKPY
+1154 RCRPSDY
-1159 WTTGSA
+1159 VRCG
-1165 TGYTFTEPERYD
+1165 GQNYTYTAPERYD
-1177 AAAFNGKP
+1177 EAAFNGKP
-1185 AVYFGGNATDG
+1185 AVYFGGNNTDG
-1196 TNQMISSSTATTRT
+1196 TNHMVSASTTTMRT
-1210 LFLVCKCDGKTGGQ
+1210 LFLVCKVDRKAGSQ
-1224 QGFFTGPGE
+1224 EGFLDVGNTERGI
-1233 SGMIVNAAGETYFV
+1233 MVNEANETYFV
-1247 LRPYTSTTY
+1247 LRPYTGTTY
-1256 HKYGFLLHVL
+1256 HKYGYLLHVI
-1266 GEGDVYRDFT
+1266 GEDGTFSDYT
-1276 TTPNTTNYNVPHTF
+1276 TTLNTTSFKSPNTF
-1290 IISAQCDESSG
+1290 ILSAQLDETSG
-1301 AFGNFKNQPV
+1301 AFGDYQNKTYYL
-1311 WIGRGYHRGVH
+1311 GRGWHRGVR
-1322 AWFGEVI
+1322 AWFGEVV
-1329 GYDRLLSEAEVADV
+1329 GYDRLLSKAEVADV

-1350 WFTVGPAEGAVP
+1350 WFTVGPVEGAVP
-1362 ALAEDTSVSLKNG
+1362 ALADDTSVSLKNG

-1397 SFVGDVTLT
+1397 SFMGDVTLT

-1411 DVQGAQAIT
+1411 DFEGAT
-1420 SPLTVDGDLTLS
+1420 SLAAPLAVDGDLTVTG
-1432 DAEVNF
+1432 ARVEF
-1438 LNYTNIEPERWQ
+1438 LNFTNIVTDTWQ
-1450 TFLTATGTATGDF
+1450 PFLTATGTATGDF
-1463 ARDNLTGPYL
+1463 ASDNLFGAY
-1473 RRKSGSSYALVHSSG
+1473 RRKKDGSSYAMAHLTG
-1488 MMIIFR
+1488 IMIIFR

>member
-1 MSNHTCPFLKNV
+1 MKKRLFVYMAAMGIAGGV
-13 ALAAVCCAGTGL
+13 ALSARG
-25 LAAAV
+25 AAV

-37 LNDNYSMSTGQY
+37 LNDNYSMSTAQY

-66 QTGGHTKTLNNNV
+66 QNGHAKKLNNDV
-79 GTLTWSNVDL
+79 GTLTWNNVDL
-89 GASVFTLAGQPIVIT
+89 GASVFTLAGQPVVIT
-104 GDSVL
+104 GDSTL
-109 TATSATGVK
+109 TATSTTGAK

-133 RGAGAVTFY
+133 RGAGTVTFY

-158 LVSKATDAFLTDA
+158 LVSIAADAFLTDA
-171 TLNLRTGL
+171 VLNLRTGL
-179 FEWQPAAEADAAL
+179 LEWKPSVAADTEL
-192 AVVAGALAYGPDRA
+192 AVTAGALAYGPDRA
-206 HIKVAKGNAASYAVT
+206 HIKVTKGNAASYAVT

-234 LQLTGN
+234 LQLTGD
-240 IDVLGETEKFLVSGR
+240 IDALGETEKFLVSGR
-255 ASDDGFID
+255 ASDSGFID
-263 ASVISRGAGAT
+263 ASVISRGAGAV

-283 DAEKGFVPATTNA
+283 DAEKGFIPAVTNA
-296 FVEGQTADGTVA
+296 FVEGQAADGTVA

-325 LVENGAEL
+325 IVENGASL

-356 TELANG
+356 TGLASG

-377 GSAGYFY
+377 GSEGYFY

-389 TQNSA
+389 TQDSP
-394 SWIKTGRLYLK
+394 SWTKTGRLYIQ
-405 DELKLTGTAGV
+405 DNLKLTGSVGV
-416 TFGGAANALQDYGTV
+416 TLAGAANDLCDYG
-431 SIFSTD
+431 SISFQTD
-437 NTGWTGGTTILGTRL
+437 AVGWTGGTSVLGTRL
-452 QFDGNASGNIVKHL
+452 QVASTAIFKNL

-473 GDAAHGFGG
+473 GDTAHGFGG
-482 QFRQNYQTVLA
+482 QLRQNNNATLA
-493 QDFTLGGTGDQLTP
+493 QDFTLGGTGVQLTP
-507 TSHSG
+507 TSTAG
-512 FFNWGGSPYV
+512 FINWGGSPYV
-522 TFDGRITLAND
+522 NFDGLITLAND
-533 AAMNCDNP
+533 VAMNHDNK
-541 PSTAGRGN
+541 PSTANTGSLTAR
-549 LIANG
+549 G
-554 GITGPGGLTLNYNTI
+554 GITGPGGLTLNYNSI
-569 LDLAGPSDYTGK
+569 LDLAGPCDYTGK
-581 TTLADAST
+581 TTLADSST
-589 KLFITGPNGTPG
+589 GLFITGPNGTPG
-601 LGPVVSKTSKKPVI
+601 LGPVVSTASKTPVV

-625 SNDFTSIGGAVFT
+625 SNDFTSVGGAVFT
-638 AVTNISFLGAVDFAQ
+638 AVTNISFLGSVDFAK
-653 AEFCDGMTLGCGTN
+653 AEFCGGMTLGCGTN
-667 TVNFGAISQSG
+667 MVNFGVIEQSG
-678 INVTAAADGGA
+678 ITVTAAADGGA

-695 GTDFALVARLTDG
+695 GTDFALAACLTDG
-708 AHGERLGLVKTTTDT
+708 THGERLGLVKTTADT

-729 AAAATYSGPTSVRA
+729 TEASTYTGPTSVHE
-743 GTLRLVDDPFLSGSL
+743 GTLRLSEDLFESGSIV
-758 AYWLDADD
+758 YWLDADD
-766 ASTIVTDGDGRVTRW
+766 ASTIVTDGDGRVTKW
-781 TSKAGIAGLAFVPP
+781 TSKAGVAGLAFVPP
-795 TGSASFPYCGPTVS
+795 TAVANFPYSGPTVS
-809 EAAINGRNALMFEA
+809 EAAINGRNAVMFEPDA
-823 DAEHFPRLAATNT
+823 DHYPRLVATNT
-836 VSGGGLATVD
+836 VSGGGYATVD

-860 VSINNTFIFYVW
+860 VSINNTFIFYGW

-886 VRGPDDGT
+886 VRGPNDGT

-914 GENWATMYL
+914 GENWNMLYL
-923 YHDAVQQIL
+923 YHDTIEQIL
-932 TMRHEHDFVVKN
+932 TMRHEHDFVVVN
-944 SYGTYNGVSRFVPS
+944 QYGTYNGVSQFIPS
-958 IGGGASYGD
+958 FGGGAKYSESY
-967 GVSFSRSFHG
+967 SRSFHG

-983 AFNRLL
+983 AFNRVL
-989 SEPEMRR
+989 SEAEMRR
-996 VENYLAEKWGIAQPH
+996 VENYLAEKWGIEEPH
-1011 AETGTLPAA
+1011 AEVGTLPAA
-1020 VSPAT
+1020 ISPST
-1025 TLSVS
+1025 TLSVA
-1030 QDATFDLNGVDTTV
+1030 QEATFDLNGIDTTV

-1102 DGGRTAFGPH
+1102 DGGRTAFGLH
-1112 GDMPVTNGIAYWLD
+1112 GDMPVTNGIAYWVD
-1126 ATHPET
+1126 ASHPET
-1132 VQTNADG
+1132 VQTNAEG

-1154 SAKPY
+1154 RCQPNYY
-1159 WTTGSA
+1159 WTTGSG
-1165 TGYTFTEPERYD
+1165 TQYVFTEPERYD
-1177 AAAFNGKP
+1177 LTAFNGKP

-1210 LFLVCKCDGKTGGQ
+1210 LFLVCKCDGKTVTQ

-1247 LRPYTSTTY
+1247 LRPYTGTTY

-1343 EAYLKNK
+1343 EAYLKKK
-1350 WFTVGPAEGAVP
+1350 WFAVGPAEGAVP
-1362 ALAEDTSVSLKNG
+1362 ALAEDTTVSLKNG